1 MVINVQATHFRFSP
15 DSGYIA
21 ASHRSASKSA
31 DARGTAHGGELHQ
44 AAGAAASVA
53 ADERDVTRSQ
63 PHIHDSP
70 RNRSILEVSAM
81 GRRAVHVSVNKALA
95 VCDGFSKLLKT
106 LRQRAQGKVRQR
118 DAGQDIYF
126 GRRNRCMI
134 ARVDPRL
141 PDMILASS
149 GSWLRPEEDFFVKK
163 S

>member
-1 MVINVQATHFRFSP
+1 
-15 DSGYIA
+15 
-21 ASHRSASKSA
+21 
-31 DARGTAHGGELHQ
+31 
-44 AAGAAASVA
+44 
-53 ADERDVTRSQ
+53 
-63 PHIHDSP
+63 
-70 RNRSILEVSAM
+70 M

-141 PDMILASS
+141 PCMILASS
-149 GSWLRPEEDFFVKK
+149 GEEDFLVKK
-163 S
+163 SRKAALEPKIFLALMGDGNT